1 MKRDPI
7 DQEGKDMGGGRMG
20 TSQEGKPKSA
30 IVAVFD
36 LRLLWD
42 YQLEMLSRWLDKQV
56 WNIEE
61 RSVLEL

>member
-1 MKRDPI
+1 
-7 DQEGKDMGGGRMG
+7 MG

>member
-1 MKRDPI
+1 
-7 DQEGKDMGGGRMG
+7 MGGGRMG
-20 TSQEGKPKSA
+20 TSQEGKPKSS
-30 IVAVFD
+30 IVAVFN